1 MPWPFTIS
9 HSWVVRRVG
18 IARILATVSA
28 CRKVSPNSTQF
39 IKMML
44 STSELTLNSP
54 IITKGDHDAAEKP
67 SRSVSACQTC
77 GPDGAPPTQ
86 GVKHGISPVVRKC
99 TAGIDP
105 SPQDGHL
112 RGRQRAALEMMS
124 PSKTAFA
131 RPTHSRRQF
140 HNNRKSD

>member
-1 MPWPFTIS
+1 MT
-9 HSWVVRRVG
+9 
-18 IARILATVSA
+18 ATVTARSRVRP
-28 CRKVSPNSTQF
+28 CVLKRGLDNLRTSTQSF
-39 IKMML
+39 TARPAPL
-44 STSELTLNSP
+44 GENNAP
-54 IITKGDHDAAEKP
+54 GA
-67 SRSVSACQTC
+67 
-77 GPDGAPPTQ
+77 GPPAPPTQ